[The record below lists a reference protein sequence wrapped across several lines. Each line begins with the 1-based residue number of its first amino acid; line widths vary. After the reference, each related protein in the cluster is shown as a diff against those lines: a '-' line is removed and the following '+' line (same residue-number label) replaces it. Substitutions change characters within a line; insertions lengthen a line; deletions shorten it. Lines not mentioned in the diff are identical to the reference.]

1 MSYGTVRVGWIT
13 DEGTEEVLATQIQRL
28 RTKLTR
34 AVYDVIHIQYVT
46 CSVLPKSSR
55 RTSRMSESNASYII
69 CFRLLIGELCQAH
82 NFEQDEHQTK
92 IITRGHVYGID

>member
-1 MSYGTVRVGWIT
+1 MSYGTVRIGWIT
-13 DEGTEEVLATQIQRL
+13 DESTEEVLATQIQRP
-28 RTKLTR
+28 RPKLTR
-34 AVYDVIHIQYVT
+34 AVYVIHIQYVT

-55 RTSRMSESNASYII
+55 RTSRTSESNASYII

-92 IITRGHVYGID
+92 IITRRHVYGID